1 MSGRPENIFRTDIN
15 DRYVEKYDQNI
26 SKIRKCPEISKL
38 HSCDIT
44 EDTKCGNKKT
54 DTAYKINTDLILADT
69 VGCDF
74 RKADHSKQT
83 GKCKQAET

>member
-38 HSCDIT
+38 QSCDIT
-44 EDTKCGNKKT
+44 ENTKCGNKKT
-54 DTAYKINTDLILADT
+54 NTAYKINTYLILADT
-69 VGCDF
+69 VCCDF